1 MSNKILL
8 FVILFSFIS
17 LNYTSAQV
25 VSETQARAELQ
36 KRGISESELRTA
48 LLAKGI
54 DLDKID
60 PTNASEFQ
68 RVQRI
73 IEETVTELEQK
84 KDKPNTGTPAS
95 GSNEAVAKEGGLEV
109 PVQPVNST
117 VATPVVPVVSPPP
130 ADNNA
135 NETTPIYGQG
145 IFTGGNMKVFNKVE
159 DGRATGSYIL

>member
-84 KDKPNTGTPAS
+84 KK
-95 GSNEAVAKEGGLEV
+95 
-109 PVQPVNST
+109 
-117 VATPVVPVVSPPP
+117 
-130 ADNNA
+130 
-135 NETTPIYGQG
+135 
-145 IFTGGNMKVFNKVE
+145 
-159 DGRATGSYIL
+159 